1 MAHIIKP
8 AVCYF
13 SERYV
18 EATNGGHSG
27 TNSWCQLYPN
37 TFEGETWFIEGYN
50 GTLGVDGNNW
60 QFKLSPGM
68 YEIWASQPVYRTGS
82 SRLRLRQQD
91 DGIVYAQGVTQY
103 AVNAYEGSAT
113 CNLFTTFTLTEA
125 KYFAFHV
132 WTASLQA
139 NNGLGVNADIT
150 GEDEYY
156 LPRCTEFSR
165 NYIKIGI

>member
-1 MAHIIKP
+1 EPPQPTAAVIKP

-13 SERYV
+13 SERYS
-18 EATNGGHSG
+18 EATNGGNSG

-37 TFEGETWFIEGYN
+37 TFEGETWFIEAYN
-50 GTLGVDGNNW
+50 GSLGTDGDNW

-68 YEIWASQPVYRTGS
+68 YEIWASQPVYNVGS
-82 SRLRLRQQD
+82 CRLRLRQQD

-103 AVNAYEGSAT
+103 ADTSNHGTASCE
-113 CNLFTTFTLTEA
+113 LFTTFTLTKA
-125 KYFAFHV
+125 KNFAFHV

-139 NNGLGVNADIT
+139 SNGLGTNADIT

-156 LPRCTEFSR
+156 LTG
-165 NYIKIGI
+165 YIRKLK